1 MFWLK
6 AYNRRESL
14 SDAQLER
21 LLSELKDQVERYRI
35 AIRNYPPDRM
45 EQYGRPFLDDLEGRV
60 TKVAQII
67 NERAASRN

>member
-21 LLSELKDQVERYRI
+21 LLSELKDQVERYRV

-45 EQYGRPFLDDLEGRV
+45 EQHGQPFLDDLERRV
-60 TKVAQII
+60 TEVTRLI
-67 NERAASRN
+67 NDRATPQN